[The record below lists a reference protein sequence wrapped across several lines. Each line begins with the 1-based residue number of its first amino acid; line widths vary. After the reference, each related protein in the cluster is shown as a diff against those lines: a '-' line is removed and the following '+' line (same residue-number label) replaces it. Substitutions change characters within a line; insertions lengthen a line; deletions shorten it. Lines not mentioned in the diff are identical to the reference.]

1 MSVLKISDLVVTY
14 PDGDSTI
21 TALDHVKLEVDAGEF
36 VALVGESG
44 SGKST
49 LLAVAAGLQTPTSGE
64 VLLEGSP
71 VADNRQQVGLVFQA
85 ANLISALTAREQL
98 LIVDHMR
105 GIKPRVKRADELL
118 ARVGLEGLHNRRPG
132 QLSGG
137 QRQRVNI
144 ARALMS
150 SPTLLLADEPTSA
163 LDACLSRE
171 IVELLRDVTQEFNLA
186 TVMVTHDRSQ
196 ISMATRAVEME
207 DGHLSE
213 LELVP

>member
-163 LDACLSRE
+163 LDARLSRE

>member
-163 LDACLSRE
+163 LDARLSRE

-196 ISMATRAVEME
+196 ISMATRAVEMQ

>member
-118 ARVGLEGLHNRRPG
+118 ARVGLESLHNRRPG

-163 LDACLSRE
+163 LDARLSRE

>member
-1 MSVLKISDLVVTY
+1 MSVLTISDLVVTY

-163 LDACLSRE
+163 LDARLSRE

-196 ISMATRAVEME
+196 IPMATRAVEMQG
-207 DGHLSE
+207 GHLSE

>member
-21 TALDHVKLEVDAGEF
+21 TALDHVKLEVNAGEF

-163 LDACLSRE
+163 LDARLSRE

-196 ISMATRAVEME
+196 ISMATRAVEMQ

>member
-163 LDACLSRE
+163 LDARLSRE
-171 IVELLRDVTQEFNLA
+171 IVELLRDVTQEYNLA

-213 LELVP
+213 LELIP